1 MDRWLN
7 KIPARKPQLKI
18 MLTMQMQVNKKMS
31 GQIPLVLKMRVL
43 LYEVETMRIQ
53 SDVMGSPISSSVL
66 LHLDQ

>member
-1 MDRWLN
+1 M
-7 KIPARKPQLKI
+7 KIY
-18 MLTMQMQVNKKMS
+18 NKKMS